1 MQLQLLRQKWRT
13 YGQYGHEFIS
23 MEITETS
30 RVRKTKPLA
39 LQMKFQA
46 HVYILFV
53 FIWQLTWTL
62 EIFAAYEIPQWV
74 VYHFQYDVIKAPQA
88 P

>member
-1 MQLQLLRQKWRT
+1 MKIMELQLLRQKWRT
-13 YGQYGHEFIS
+13 YGHEFIS

-53 FIWQLTWTL
+53 FFWQLTWTL
-62 EIFAAYEIPQWV
+62 EIFAAYEIPQF
-74 VYHFQYDVIKAPQA
+74 YHFQYDVIKAPQA